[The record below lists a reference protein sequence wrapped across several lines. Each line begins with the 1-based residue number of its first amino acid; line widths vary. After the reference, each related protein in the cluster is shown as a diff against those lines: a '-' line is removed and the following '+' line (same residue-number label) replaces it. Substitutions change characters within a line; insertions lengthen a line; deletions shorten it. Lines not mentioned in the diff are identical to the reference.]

1 MGCCRYREGDDV
13 SDNLVLEHL
22 RAIRSELRE
31 VRGEQTERRMR
42 IGAIERSMARVE
54 VEQAELRAE
63 FGSRFDRVLDRLDRI
78 ERRLEIAP
86 AH

>member
-1 MGCCRYREGDDV
+1 M

-31 VRGEQTERRMR
+31 VRNEQTEQRMR

-54 VEQAELRAE
+54 VEQAELRAG
-63 FGSRFDRVLDRLDRI
+63 FRSRFDQVLDRLDRI
-78 ERRLEIAP
+78 VRRLEIAP

>member
-1 MGCCRYREGDDV
+1 M

-31 VRGEQTERRMR
+31 VRNEQTEQHIR

-54 VEQAELRAE
+54 VEQAELRAG
-63 FGSRFDRVLDRLDRI
+63 FGRRFDQVLDRLDRI
-78 ERRLEIAP
+78 SRRLEIAP